1 MSASALG
8 ALSIGVVILLAVT
21 VDEGFGWLL
30 IPALPV
36 ALVLDAAGT
45 LRGVAGL
52 VFAVRDRGR
61 YAWPVA
67 GLLLG
72 VGQLTAVGMF
82 ISGAFS

>member
-1 MSASALG
+1 MSASAFG

-21 VDEGFGWLL
+21 VDEGYGWLL

-45 LRGVAGL
+45 VLGVVGL
-52 VFAVRDRGR
+52 VFAARDRGG

-72 VGQLTAVGMF
+72 AGQLTAVGMF